1 MDLSSSDRR
10 SSVGV
15 GRVLDVTR
23 RGLTAAAAGGLRRAE
38 SRGASVSQ
46 RGRLEPKAAE
56 QQVGMKDGLVV
67 WNLFYRRHCRAA
79 GQK

>member
-15 GRVLDVTR
+15 GRVLDGTR
-23 RGLTAAAAGGLRRAE
+23 RGLTAAAAGLRRAE

-67 WNLFYRRHCRAA
+67 WDLFYRRHCRAA

>member
-15 GRVLDVTR
+15 GRVLDEAGR
-23 RGLTAAAAGGLRRAE
+23 ELTAAAAGLRRAE

-46 RGRLEPKAAE
+46 RGRLESNAAE
-56 QQVGMKDGLVV
+56 QQVGMEDGPVI
-67 WNLFYRRHCRAA
+67 WDLFYRRHCRAA